1 MTLTRRGRAPA
12 GNALDAGMAGSI
24 DPVAGRELVAEDLAL
39 RAGWCQCGTHGEP
52 IWLVCVPPVCHHG
65 AMELTSYVSHL
76 GREFA
81 TLAEAGGEEA
91 RALVERLTGSLESAI
106 RMTLLEALSAAAD
119 EITRDLAPGSVELRL
134 RGRDPD
140 FVVTPPPA
148 EPVEPPAG
156 DAAASAGGAPEG
168 DLLIAEESPA
178 ARINVRLPEQLKAAI
193 EEAAAKEGRSVNAWL
208 ARAAAAALQR
218 SDREQRPELRG
229 SGKRSKQGFT
239 GWVR

>member
-1 MTLTRRGRAPA
+1 VPY
-12 GNALDAGMAGSI
+12 
-24 DPVAGRELVAEDLAL
+24 V
-39 RAGWCQCGTHGEP
+39 CQTGT
-52 IWLVCVPPVCHHG
+52 VD
-65 AMELTSYVSHL
+65 LTSYVSNL

-106 RMTLLEALSAAAD
+106 RMTLLDALSAAAD

-134 RGRDPD
+134 RGRDPN
-140 FVVTPPPA
+140 FVVTSPPA
-148 EPVEPPAG
+148 EPLEFAG
-156 DAAASAGGAPEG
+156 EDGAPTVDG
-168 DLLIAEESPA
+168 APDSDLLLAEDGPA

-208 ARAAAAALQR
+208 VRAAAAGLQR
-218 SDREQRPELRG
+218 SDRDQRLEPRG
-229 SGKRSKQGFT
+229 GGKRTKQRFT

>member
-1 MTLTRRGRAPA
+1 M
-12 GNALDAGMAGSI
+12 D
-24 DPVAGRELVAEDLAL
+24 
-39 RAGWCQCGTHGEP
+39 
-52 IWLVCVPPVCHHG
+52 
-65 AMELTSYVSHL
+65 LTSYVSNL

-81 TLAEAGGEEA
+81 TLAEAGGDET

-119 EITRDLAPGSVELRL
+119 EITRELAPGSVELRL

-140 FVVTPPPA
+140 FIVTPPPA
-148 EPVEPPAG
+148 EPLEPVAAIAAPATG
-156 DAAASAGGAPEG
+156 PADS
-168 DLLIAEESPA
+168 DLLIAEDGPV

-208 ARAAAAALQR
+208 SRAAAAALQR
-218 SDREQRPELRG
+218 PDRDQQPEAR
-229 SGKRSKQGFT
+229 SGKRAAQRFT

>member
-1 MTLTRRGRAPA
+1 M
-12 GNALDAGMAGSI
+12 D
-24 DPVAGRELVAEDLAL
+24 
-39 RAGWCQCGTHGEP
+39 
-52 IWLVCVPPVCHHG
+52 
-65 AMELTSYVSHL
+65 LTSYVSNL

-106 RMTLLEALSAAAD
+106 RITLLDALSAAAD

-134 RGRDPD
+134 RGRDPN
-140 FVVTPPPA
+140 FVVTAPPS
-148 EPVEPPAG
+148 EPLELLAR
-156 DAAASAGGAPEG
+156 DAATTVDGAVDS
-168 DLLIAEESPA
+168 DLLIAEDGPA

-208 ARAAAAALQR
+208 VRAAATALQR
-218 SDREQRPELRG
+218 SDRDQRPEPR
-229 SGKRSKQGFT
+229 SSAKRSQQRFT